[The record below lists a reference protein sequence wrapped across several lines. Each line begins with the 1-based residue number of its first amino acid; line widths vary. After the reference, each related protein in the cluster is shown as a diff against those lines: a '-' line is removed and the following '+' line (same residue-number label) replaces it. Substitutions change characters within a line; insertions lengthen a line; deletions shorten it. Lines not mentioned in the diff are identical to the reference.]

1 MTQVLFT
8 RNTITTQG
16 KARIGDVLDLNDHEA
31 KSLIG
36 YGRCMIAGEEI
47 QIDEQ
52 EADEQEAD
60 EQEADEQSI
69 DLDGLQDNGFDTDEL
84 ENTSVGLDSS
94 DGEPVIRRGRP
105 KKAK

>member
-8 RNTITTQG
+8 RNTMTTQG

-36 YGRCMIAGEEI
+36 YGRCVIAGEEI
-47 QIDEQ
+47 QI
-52 EADEQEAD
+52 DEQEAD

>member
-36 YGRCMIAGEEI
+36 YGRCVIAGEEI
-47 QIDEQ
+47 QI
-52 EADEQEAD
+52 DEQEAD

>member
-1 MTQVLFT
+1 MTKVFFT
-8 RNTITTQG
+8 RNTITSQG

-36 YGRCMIAGEEI
+36 YGRCDLAT
-47 QIDEQ
+47 
-52 EADEQEAD
+52 AAPK
-60 EQEADEQSI
+60 QSI
-69 DLDGLQDNGFDTDEL
+69 DLDAIQDNGFDASEL

>member
-36 YGRCMIAGEEI
+36 YGRCVIAGEEI
-47 QIDEQ
+47 QI
-52 EADEQEAD
+52 D

>member
-8 RNTITTQG
+8 RNTITSQG
-16 KARIGDVLDLNDHEA
+16 KARIGDVLDLDQHEA
-31 KSLIG
+31 KSLIN
-36 YGRCMIAGEEI
+36 YGRCVIAGEEI

-52 EADEQEAD
+52 ESN
-60 EQEADEQSI
+60 EQSI
-69 DLDGLQDNGFDTDEL
+69 DLEGLQDNGFDIDEL

>member
-16 KARIGDVLDLNDHEA
+16 KARIGDVLDLDQHEA
-31 KSLIG
+31 KSLIN
-36 YGRCMIAGEEI
+36 YGRCVIAGEKI
-47 QIDEQ
+47 QI
-52 EADEQEAD
+52 DEQEAD

-69 DLDGLQDNGFDTDEL
+69 DLEGLQDNGFDTDEL

-105 KKAK
+105 KKVK